1 MKSQRKAAAYVCLL
15 CFSLEGK
22 KKNCLSVRTLNHF
35 STEYV
40 EGLRSSSYESIDRES
55 GKLQA
60 EIRVSGL
67 DKFRGKKQDAV
78 LLWI

>member
-1 MKSQRKAAAYVCLL
+1 MFACCVFLWR
-15 CFSLEGK
+15 GK
-22 KKNCLSVRTLNHF
+22 KKNCLSARTLNHF